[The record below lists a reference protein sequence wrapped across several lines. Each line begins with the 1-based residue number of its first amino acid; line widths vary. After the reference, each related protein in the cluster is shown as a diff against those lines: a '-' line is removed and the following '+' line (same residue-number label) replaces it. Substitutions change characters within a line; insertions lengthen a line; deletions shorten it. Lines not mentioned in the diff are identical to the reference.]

1 MSENKKD
8 IEEKNGVDNINFYL
22 EFIIEGIISS
32 NEQDIDRIKL
42 SLNKVINK
50 FLTQEKLNNINIRVT
65 KYSDIDIAMSSLLK
79 DDEYH

>member
-8 IEEKNGVDNINFYL
+8 IEEKNEVDNINFYL

>member
-8 IEEKNGVDNINFYL
+8 IEEKNEVDNINFYL
-22 EFIIEGIISS
+22 EFIIEG
-32 NEQDIDRIKL
+32 
-42 SLNKVINK
+42 INK